1 MKNESTIE
9 TLKFIASSMEDNQK
23 EAFNEL
29 LLTVDQDFTVD
40 MFSTIRAKTPLVYLT
55 CKEEK
60 RMLQYF
66 GQFNK
71 TRSSELFVWDA
82 HRGLKDLQDP
92 DSVITLSESGE
103 DDDAEIL
110 DEEQVLDFIIRKAEK
125 ENQIKTKTNGSI
137 FLLLDYHR
145 YLGNEDC
152 APILERKLKNI
163 FLASSKITVFL
174 VGPSYVATEALED
187 YIKLL
192 DFPFPG
198 DKEISREIDKIA
210 ENVKVKIPKIKGK
223 LKTNREDIVKACRGM
238 TMQDVSAA
246 LSQSLVRRR
255 DFDVNTII
263 QTKKQTI
270 QKGGLLEFI
279 EPKVTLDDVGGLDPL
294 VQWFMNRKI
303 ALSDIAVESKVDT
316 PRGAL
321 LLGIAGCGKSLIAK
335 GVASAW
341 GYPLLKLDF
350 GALFGSLVGE
360 SENNLRSVIKLAESI
375 APCILWCD
383 EMEKGTAGSS
393 SSGTTDGGT
402 TARVMQTLLTW
413 MQEKTSPV
421 FIIGTANNHGAIA
434 PELFRRFDETW
445 FVDNPGNLGRE
456 QIFEIQFKSRGIDYS
471 NFDMGKLVLDT
482 DGYNGDEIRKVV
494 NEALLERLTLGV
506 GSVTQSLIDKQIKD
520 LVPLSKKKAEEIK
533 LIREWASKNC
543 RPANTKDPVKV
554 TSGEKDYS
562 DLET

>member
-1 MKNESTIE
+1 MKDESTLE
-9 TLKFIASSMEDNQK
+9 TLKFIASSMNSDQK
-23 EAFNEL
+23 DAFNEL
-29 LLTVDQDFTVD
+29 LLTVDQEFTVD
-40 MFSTIRAKTPLVYLT
+40 MFSKIRAKTPLVYLT

-82 HRGLKDLQDP
+82 HRGLKDFQDP
-92 DSVITLSESGE
+92 DSVITLSESGD

-110 DEEQVLDFIIRKAEK
+110 DEEQVLDFIIKKAEK

-145 YLGNEDC
+145 YLGDEDC
-152 APILERKLKNI
+152 APVLERKLKNI

-192 DFPFPG
+192 DFPFPS
-198 DKEISREIDKIA
+198 DKEINKEIDKVA
-210 ENVKVKIPKIKGK
+210 DNVQVKIPKIKEK
-223 LKTNREDIVKACRGM
+223 LKSSREDIVKACSGM

-263 QTKKQTI
+263 QTKKQAI

-294 VQWFMNRKI
+294 VNWFMNRKI
-303 ALSDIAVESKVDT
+303 ALSDVATENKVDT

-360 SENNLRSVIKLAESI
+360 SENNLRAVIKLAESI

-402 TARVMQTLLTW
+402 TARVMQTMLTW
-413 MQEKTSPV
+413 MQEKTAPV

-445 FVDNPGNLGRE
+445 FVDNPGVIGRE
-456 QIFEIQFKSRGIDYS
+456 QIFEIQFRSRGIDYS

-506 GSVTQSLIDKQIKD
+506 PSVTQNLLDKQIKD
-520 LVPLSKKKAEEIK
+520 LVPLSLKKEEEIK
-533 LIREWASKNC
+533 IIRDWAKQNC
-543 RPANTKDPVKV
+543 RHANTKDVKK
-554 TSGEKDYS
+554 SINSEKDYA
-562 DLET
+562 DIET